1 MNPDHEKHG
10 RESLKKKKGMTNSI
24 HKKSTEYKAK
34 ILHDKK
40 ETKQT
45 KSHYKQTREQP
56 KSTAKN
62 ATLS

>member
-1 MNPDHEKHG
+1 
-10 RESLKKKKGMTNSI
+10 MTNSI